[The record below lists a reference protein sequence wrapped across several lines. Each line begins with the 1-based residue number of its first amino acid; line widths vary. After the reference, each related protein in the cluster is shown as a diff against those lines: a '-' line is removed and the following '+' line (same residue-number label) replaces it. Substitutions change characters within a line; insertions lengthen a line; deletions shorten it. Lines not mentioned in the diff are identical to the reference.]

1 VKRKGP
7 LFNPETFADLP
18 LAKRTALPITPS
30 AAPFTTRAW
39 SLSSCS
45 DAWHSHARRSA
56 APARWLMFRARYF
69 LLHAIRI
76 QSWAAPL
83 VMLICA
89 PLVSAQPAAREGSQ
103 ASSNVR
109 CRTDYFVWPE

>member
-1 VKRKGP
+1 
-7 LFNPETFADLP
+7 
-18 LAKRTALPITPS
+18 
-30 AAPFTTRAW
+30 
-39 SLSSCS
+39 
-45 DAWHSHARRSA
+45 
-56 APARWLMFRARYF
+56 MFRARYF